1 MSRRPVE
8 IRRARSEDVEDV
20 LALWG
25 QSLAETSPKSRAV
38 LSEESAQRL
47 RAVIEG
53 PVGSGDEP
61 VTAVGAGGGEFVGL
75 IARVADRAVGFVV
88 LRQTALTMITGA
100 TALCIDEFYVSGAE
114 RRHGVGRAMLAQV
127 AAQAERLGAEQIIAG
142 VPPWSKDTQRYFA
155 RLGFAPVMVRR
166 ATTVTALRRRLSG
179 ADGQR
184 GTLESLLSRRRSLRA
199 RGERSAVPPTPQ
211 GS

>member
-1 MSRRPVE
+1 ME
-8 IRRARSEDVEDV
+8 IRRARAEDVEDV
-20 LALWG
+20 LTLWG
-25 QSLAETSPKSRAV
+25 KSLAETSPKSRAV
-38 LSEESAQRL
+38 LSEESGQRL
-47 RAVIEG
+47 RAVI
-53 PVGSGDEP
+53 GSGVPVEEP
-61 VTAVGAGGGEFVGL
+61 PGGEFVVL

>member
-1 MSRRPVE
+1 VSRRPVE
-8 IRRARSEDVEDV
+8 IRRARPEDVEDI

-25 QSLAETSPKSRAV
+25 QSLAETSPKPRAV

-47 RAVIEG
+47 HAVLS
-53 PVGSGDEP
+53 VDEP
-61 VTAVGAGGGEFVGL
+61 AGSVGGEFEVL
-75 IARVADRAVGFVV
+75 VARVADRAVGFVV

-100 TALCIDEFYVSGAE
+100 TALCIDEFYVSAAE
-114 RRHGVGRAMLAQV
+114 RRHGVGRALLAQV
-127 AAQAERLGAEQIIAG
+127 AGQAERLGAEQIIAG

-166 ATTVTALRRRLSG
+166 ATTPSALRRRLAG

-184 GTLESLLSRRRSLRA
+184 GTLENLLSRRRSLRA
-199 RGERSAVPPTPQ
+199 RSAPQ
-211 GS
+211 GKTVGEQRTSLGRL

>member
-1 MSRRPVE
+1 
-8 IRRARSEDVEDV
+8 VEDV

-25 QSLAETSPKSRAV
+25 QSLAETSPKPRAV

-47 RAVIEG
+47 RAVVGASE
-53 PVGSGDEP
+53 GSGPSGASVDEP
-61 VTAVGAGGGEFVGL
+61 PGGQFEVL
-75 IARVADRAVGFVV
+75 VARVADRAVGFVV
-88 LRQTALTMITGA
+88 LRQTVLTMITGA

-114 RRHGVGRAMLAQV
+114 RRHGVGRALLAQV
-127 AAQAERLGAEQIIAG
+127 AGQAERLGAEQIIAG

-166 ATTVTALRRRLSG
+166 ATTPSALRRRLAG

-184 GTLESLLSRRRSLRA
+184 GTLENLLSRRRSLRA
-199 RGERSAVPPTPQ
+199 RSAPPGKTIGEQRTSL
-211 GS
+211 GRL

>member
-8 IRRARSEDVEDV
+8 IRRARPEDVEDV

-25 QSLAETSPKSRAV
+25 ESLAETSPKSRAM

-47 RAVIEG
+47 HAVIS
-53 PVGSGDEP
+53 VDEP
-61 VTAVGAGGGEFVGL
+61 AGPGGGEFEVL

-88 LRQTALTMITGA
+88 LRQTVLTMITGA

-114 RRHGVGRAMLAQV
+114 RRHGVGRVLLAQV
-127 AAQAERLGAEQIIAG
+127 AGQAERLGAEQIIAG

-166 ATTVTALRRRLSG
+166 ATTPSALRRRLAG

-184 GTLESLLSRRRSLRA
+184 GTLENLLSRRRSLRA
-199 RGERSAVPPTPQ
+199 RSAPLSPQ
-211 GS
+211 GSGENR